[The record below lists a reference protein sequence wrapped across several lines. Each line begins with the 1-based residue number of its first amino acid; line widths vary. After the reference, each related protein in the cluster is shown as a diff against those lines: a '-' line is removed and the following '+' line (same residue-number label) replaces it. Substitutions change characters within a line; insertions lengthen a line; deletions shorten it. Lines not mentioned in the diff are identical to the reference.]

1 MLYHYVASDKG
12 GKIVEGDT
20 DAENLAQ
27 VLRFLSSKELR
38 PVTVTPLE
46 RKDRGV
52 RQLLFGGITLTDK
65 VFLTK
70 YLALMLRVGT
80 DLLSAI
86 NILIGDFDNPA
97 MKNFLLEVREN
108 LTRGLPFHQPFAK
121 YPTVFP
127 ATFVNLIKAAE
138 ASGSLQQTFED
149 LSVSMG
155 REAELKSRI
164 RSAMVYPV
172 ILLAAAFGVLVFL
185 VTFALPK
192 IAKVFVESGINP
204 PFFSRVVF
212 GVGLFL
218 KDHIVLVSIAFVAL
232 LAGGLYFFLRT
243 AVGKRILD
251 RFLSRVP
258 YVRVLYREVAIQ
270 RMVSTM
276 ALLLKAGLPIIQAIE
291 VTADAVGASE
301 FRYALLRVAHDGLA
315 KGLTIGEAF
324 RKETVF
330 PKVLVN
336 LVAISE
342 KAGHL
347 EEVLQTLGEFYT
359 SSIDASIKSL
369 VSVLEPILI
378 MCMGGIVVVIA
389 LSIIV
394 PIYQLTTQF

>member
-1 MLYHYVASDKG
+1 MLYHYVASDKA
-12 GKIVEGDT
+12 GKVVEGDT
-20 DAENLAQ
+20 DAADLTRALQ
-27 VLRFLSSKELR
+27 FLSSKELR
-38 PVTVTPLE
+38 PVTVVPLE
-46 RKDRGV
+46 KGRLGV
-52 RQLLFGGITLTDK
+52 RRIFGGITVTDK

-86 NILIGDFDNPA
+86 NILISDFENPA
-97 MKNFLLEVREN
+97 MRNFLLEVREN
-108 LTRGLPFHQPFAK
+108 LTRGFPFHQAFAK
-121 YPTVFP
+121 YPSIFP

-138 ASGSLQQTFED
+138 ASGGLQQTFED

-155 REAELKSRI
+155 REAELRTRI

-172 ILLAAAFGVLVFL
+172 ILLATAFLVLVFL

-192 IAKVFVESGINP
+192 IAHVFEESGINP
-204 PFFSRVVF
+204 PFFSRIVF
-212 GVGLFL
+212 GAGLFIG
-218 KDHIVLVSIAFVAL
+218 DHIVVIAILFVGL
-232 LAGGLYFFLRT
+232 LAGGIYFLTRT
-243 AVGKRILD
+243 AVGKHILNSV
-251 RFLSRVP
+251 LSRTP
-258 YVRVLYREVAIQ
+258 YIKKVYREIAIQ
-270 RMVSTM
+270 RCVTTL

-291 VTADAVGASE
+291 VTADAVGAEE
-301 FRYALLRVAHDGLA
+301 FRYALLRVAHEGLA

-324 RKETVF
+324 RRETVF

-347 EEVLQTLGEFYT
+347 EEVLQTLGDFYS
-359 SSIDASIKSL
+359 SSIDGSIKSL
-369 VSVLEPILI
+369 VAVLEPILI
-378 MCMGGIVVVIA
+378 MCMGGIVVLIA